1 MNKTTVYLPDAVV
14 AAIKREAARNG
25 RSEAQVIRDALSA
38 SLDLATRRP
47 QGGLF
52 ASGGP
57 SIAER
62 VDEELAE
69 GFGEW

>member
-14 AAIKREAARNG
+14 SAIKREAARNG

-47 QGGLF
+47 Q
-52 ASGGP
+52 
-57 SIAER
+57 
-62 VDEELAE
+62 
-69 GFGEW
+69 